1 MAQNTLL
8 RAVIAGIVT
17 NFLFLSFAFMAFTP
31 LPILFVGLSW
41 GLRTA
46 LMAFLAFIGIAVA
59 LTGPNLAI
67 TASIVFILPSLFLLF
82 LALEREQDE
91 SNTPRFKPVDRIL
104 YWVLGIA
111 AVVTSLI
118 FISQAGE
125 PGGLPTL
132 MGQRIAAEPELL
144 NLLADISNADMSVE
158 KAIFVSQYL
167 LAITPA
173 IWALTL
179 IGNMVFAQSLSARFR
194 LNIRPSP
201 AYGQFDLPKSFVLL
215 AGIGFSASFL
225 LTGWLGVLAAALTG
239 LIVFAQFLLGLTTIH
254 VLTRGLT
261 ARTLL
266 LVILYLCLLTF
277 PWAFLL
283 VGIFGLLETSFA
295 FRARQQN
302 KGE

>member
-1 MAQNTLL
+1 MLNAFL
-8 RAVIAGIVT
+8 GIVG
-17 NFLFLSFAFMAFTP
+17 S
-31 LPILFVGLSW
+31 
-41 GLRTA
+41 
-46 LMAFLAFIGIAVA
+46 
-59 LTGPNLAI
+59 
-67 TASIVFILPSLFLLF
+67 
-82 LALEREQDE
+82 
-91 SNTPRFKPVDRIL
+91 RFRRGD
-104 YWVLGIA
+104 
-111 AVVTSLI
+111 
-118 FISQAGE
+118 
-125 PGGLPTL
+125 
-132 MGQRIAAEPELL
+132 GQRIAAEPELL